1 MLIQSLELNN
11 FRNYSSL
18 SLKLNEG
25 VNIFYG
31 DNAQGKTNILDA
43 VYVGCTSKSHKLTKD
58 KDMIHFNENEAHIR
72 INLLKRDVPYRID
85 MHLKKNS
92 SKGIAINGLPIRRS
106 SELFGIAN
114 VVIFAPEDLNLI
126 KDGPAERRRFVNME
140 LCQLNKLYVY
150 NLISYSKVINQKNK
164 LLKEYE
170 RTKGADDFIDIYNE
184 QLIRFGTEIINLRH
198 DFIAKLN
205 EITSEIHED
214 ITDGTE
220 QLKLIYDANTNAEEF
235 AKELNRHRAN
245 ELRMGMSLVGPHR
258 DDIKFIVNGTDL
270 KNYGSQGQHR
280 TAVLS
285 LKLAEIEI
293 VKQITGERP
302 LLLLDDVL
310 SELDRKRQTRMLN
323 TIRDGQTLITCTGLD
338 DFVDNRFNIDK
349 VFLVKSGSV
358 SEMLKQKQA
367 VD

>member
-11 FRNYSSL
+11 FRNYRSL
-18 SLKLNEG
+18 ALKLNEG

-43 VYVGCTSKSHKLTKD
+43 VYVGCTSKSHKLSKD
-58 KDMIHFNENEAHIR
+58 KDMINFDENEAHIR
-72 INLLKRDVPYRID
+72 INLTKKDVPYRID

-92 SKGIAINGLPIRRS
+92 SKGIAVNGIPIRRS

-114 VVIFAPEDLNLI
+114 VVIFAPEDLNII
-126 KDGPAERRRFVNME
+126 KDGPAERRRFINLE

-170 RTKGADDFIDIYNE
+170 YTKGADDFIDIYNE
-184 QLIRFGTEIINLRH
+184 QLVNYGTEIINIRRE
-198 DFIAKLN
+198 FIERLN
-205 EITSEIHED
+205 TITAGIHED
-214 ITDGTE
+214 ITEGLE
-220 QLKLIYDANTNAEEF
+220 SLSLIYDANVDADNF
-235 AKELNRHRAN
+235 ARELKRHRAN

-258 DDIKFIVNGTDL
+258 DDLKFVVNGTDL

-293 VKQITGERP
+293 VKELTGERP

-310 SELDRKRQTRMLN
+310 SELDRKRQTKMLN
-323 TIRDGQTLITCTGLD
+323 TIKEGQTLITCTGLD

-349 VFLVKSGSV
+349 VFLVTNGSV
-358 SEMLKQKQA
+358 SEKT
-367 VD
+367 

>member
-11 FRNYSSL
+11 FRNYRSL
-18 SLKLNEG
+18 ALKLNEG

-43 VYVGCTSKSHKLTKD
+43 VYVGCTSKSHKLSKD
-58 KDMIHFNENEAHIR
+58 KDMINFDENEAHIR
-72 INLLKRDVPYRID
+72 INLTRRDVPYRID

-92 SKGIAINGLPIRRS
+92 SKGIAVNGIPIRRS

-114 VVIFAPEDLNLI
+114 VVIFAPEDLNII
-126 KDGPAERRRFVNME
+126 KDGPAERRRFINLE

-170 RTKGADDFIDIYNE
+170 YTKGADDFIDIYNE
-184 QLIRFGTEIINLRH
+184 QLVNYGTEIINIRRE
-198 DFIAKLN
+198 FIERLN
-205 EITSEIHED
+205 TITAGIHED
-214 ITDGTE
+214 ITEGLE
-220 QLKLIYDANTNAEEF
+220 SLSLIYDANVDADNF
-235 AKELNRHRAN
+235 ARELKRHRAN

-258 DDIKFIVNGTDL
+258 DDLKFVVNGTDL

-293 VKQITGERP
+293 VKELTGERP

-310 SELDRKRQTRMLN
+310 SELDRKRQTKMLN
-323 TIRDGQTLITCTGLD
+323 TIKEGQTLITCTGLD

-349 VFLVKSGSV
+349 VFLVTNGSV
-358 SEMLKQKQA
+358 TEKT
-367 VD
+367 

>member
-18 SLKLNEG
+18 SLKLNDG

-43 VYVGCTSKSHKLTKD
+43 VYVGCTSKSHKLSKD
-58 KDMIHFNENEAHIR
+58 KDMIHFDENEAHIR
-72 INLLKRDVPYRID
+72 INLLKREVPYRID

-114 VVIFAPEDLNLI
+114 VVIFAPEDLNII

-170 RTKGADDFIDIYNE
+170 YTKGADDFIDIYNE
-184 QLIRFGTEIINLRH
+184 QLIRFGTEIINIRR
-198 DFIAKLN
+198 DFIDKLN
-205 EITSEIHED
+205 EITSDIHND
-214 ITDGTE
+214 ITEGTE
-220 QLKLIYDANTNAEEF
+220 QLKLSYDANTRADDF
-235 AKELNRHRAN
+235 ALELKRHRAN
-245 ELRMGMSLVGPHR
+245 ELRMGMSMVGPHR
-258 DDIKFIVNGTDL
+258 DDIKFIVNGSDL

-323 TIRDGQTLITCTGLD
+323 TIREGQTLITCTGLD

-358 SEMLKQKQA
+358 SEMLKE
-367 VD
+367 D

>member
-1 MLIQSLELNN
+1 MFIQSLELNN

-18 SLKLNEG
+18 SLKLNDG

-43 VYVGCTSKSHKLTKD
+43 VYVGCTSKSHKLSKD
-58 KDMIHFNENEAHIR
+58 KDMIHFDANEAHIR
-72 INLLKRDVPYRID
+72 INLLKREVPYRID

-114 VVIFAPEDLNLI
+114 VVIFAPEDMNII
-126 KDGPAERRRFVNME
+126 KDGPAERRRFINME

-170 RTKGADDFIDIYNE
+170 YTKGADDFIEIYNE
-184 QLIRFGTEIINLRH
+184 QLVRFGTEIINIRR
-198 DFIAKLN
+198 DFIDKLN
-205 EITSEIHED
+205 ELTSVIHDD
-214 ITDGTE
+214 ITEGVE
-220 QLKLIYDANTNAEEF
+220 QLKLSYDANTDAEAF
-235 AKELNRHRAN
+235 ATELNRHRAN

-258 DDIKFIVNGTDL
+258 DDLKFIVNGTDL

-323 TIRDGQTLITCTGLD
+323 TIREGQTLITCTGLD

-358 SEMLKQKQA
+358 SEMLKSE
-367 VD
+367 

>member
-11 FRNYSSL
+11 FRNYRSL
-18 SLKLNEG
+18 ALKLNEG

-43 VYVGCTSKSHKLTKD
+43 VYVGCTSKSHKLSKD
-58 KDMIHFNENEAHIR
+58 KDMINFDENEAHIR
-72 INLLKRDVPYRID
+72 INLTKKDVPYRID

-92 SKGIAINGLPIRRS
+92 SKGIAVNGIPIRRS

-114 VVIFAPEDLNLI
+114 VVIFAPEDLNII
-126 KDGPAERRRFVNME
+126 KDGPAERRRFINLE

-170 RTKGADDFIDIYNE
+170 YTKGADDFIDIYNE
-184 QLIRFGTEIINLRH
+184 QLVNYGTEIINIRRE
-198 DFIAKLN
+198 FIERLN
-205 EITSEIHED
+205 TITAGIHED
-214 ITDGTE
+214 ITEGLE
-220 QLKLIYDANTNAEEF
+220 SLSLIYDANVDADNF
-235 AKELNRHRAN
+235 ARELKRHRAN

-258 DDIKFIVNGTDL
+258 DDLKFVVNGTDL

-293 VKQITGERP
+293 VKELTGERP

-310 SELDRKRQTRMLN
+310 SELDRKRQTKMLN
-323 TIRDGQTLITCTGLD
+323 TIKEGQTLITCTGLD

-349 VFLVKSGSV
+349 VFLVTNGSV
-358 SEMLKQKQA
+358 TEKT
-367 VD
+367 

>member
-11 FRNYSSL
+11 FRNYRSL
-18 SLKLNEG
+18 ALKLNEG

-43 VYVGCTSKSHKLTKD
+43 VYVGCTSKSHKLSKD
-58 KDMIHFNENEAHIR
+58 KDMINFDENEAHIR
-72 INLLKRDVPYRID
+72 INLTKKDVPYRID

-92 SKGIAINGLPIRRS
+92 SKGIAVNGIPIRRS

-114 VVIFAPEDLNLI
+114 VVIFAPEDLNII
-126 KDGPAERRRFVNME
+126 KDGPAERRRFINLE

-170 RTKGADDFIDIYNE
+170 YTKGADDFIDIYNE
-184 QLIRFGTEIINLRH
+184 QLVNYGTEIINIRRE
-198 DFIAKLN
+198 FIERLN
-205 EITSEIHED
+205 TITAGIHED
-214 ITDGTE
+214 ITEGLE
-220 QLKLIYDANTNAEEF
+220 SLSLIYDANVDADNF
-235 AKELNRHRAN
+235 AKELKRHRAN

-258 DDIKFIVNGTDL
+258 DDLKFVVNGTDL

-293 VKQITGERP
+293 VKELTGERP

-310 SELDRKRQTRMLN
+310 SELDRKRQTKMLN
-323 TIRDGQTLITCTGLD
+323 TIKEGQTLITCTGLD

-349 VFLVKSGSV
+349 VFLVTNGSV
-358 SEMLKQKQA
+358 TEKT
-367 VD
+367 